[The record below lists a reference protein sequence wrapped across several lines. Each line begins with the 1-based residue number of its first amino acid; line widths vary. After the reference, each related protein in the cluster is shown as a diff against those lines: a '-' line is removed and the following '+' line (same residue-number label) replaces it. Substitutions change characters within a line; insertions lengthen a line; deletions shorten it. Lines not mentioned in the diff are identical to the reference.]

1 MVTLAQVQ
9 NGIVK
14 YLDTEI
20 TPKIPG
26 WQKWVFGAAVGI
38 SISKI
43 SNIFTALKEHP
54 FVKMLDVIDENDNI
68 DIDSIYQEF
77 RRQSQ
82 KGAIT
87 FDVPI
92 IGMPITLNTTD
103 VDKLY
108 QMIKGGGGY

>member
-14 YLDTEI
+14 YLDAEI

-38 SISKI
+38 SLSKI
-43 SNIFTALKEHP
+43 TNIFNALKENP
-54 FVKMLDVIDENDNI
+54 FVKMLEVIDENDNI
-68 DIDSIYQEF
+68 DIDTVYQEF

-82 KGAIT
+82 KGSIT
-87 FDVPI
+87 FDVPL
-92 IGMPITLNTTD
+92 IGMPLTLNTTD